1 MGYDISASASSSSAS
16 GAVQFG
22 NITGGTIGTPSWVMV
37 AIGGGVLALVAFGLY
52 LFKK

>member
-1 MGYDISASASSSSAS
+1 MYDISLSSSAAS
-16 GAVQFG
+16 NTGAVQFG
-22 NITGGTIGTPSWVMV
+22 NITGSTVGTPSWVMV